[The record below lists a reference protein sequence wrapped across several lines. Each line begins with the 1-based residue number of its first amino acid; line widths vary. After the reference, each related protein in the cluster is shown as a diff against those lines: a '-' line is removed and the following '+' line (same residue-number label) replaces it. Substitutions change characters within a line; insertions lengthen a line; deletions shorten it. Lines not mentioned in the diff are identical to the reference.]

1 MGSLLPDRFVPE
13 GVGIEVILS
22 FSARDSYSQRFGPKR
37 FNAFKQ
43 NFKKNFRSQLQFSAG
58 RWTMKCA
65 KPKKK

>member
-13 GVGIEVILS
+13 GVGIEVILA

-43 NFKKNFRSQLQFSAG
+43 NFKKISGPNCSFPLDGG
-58 RWTMKCA
+58 R
-65 KPKKK
+65 